1 MHLLF
6 GFVLYLVVAT
16 VFTIANPSTSY
27 AIPAFARQHKAEC
40 STCHTIF
47 PQLNEFGEAFLKN
60 SYVYPGKPKAAKS
73 AESVA
78 TTTAAPTVQDKKDE
92 ALWLSAIP
100 EQIPVSF
107 AASADLSYNA
117 DAEDKLDLATR
128 SLRLHAGGA
137 FRDKAGF
144 FITYNLYTQGAYSPS
159 TSNTPTN
166 NRSDIDELFLVWR
179 HAMGT
184 PVNLKVGRFEPKLS
198 LWKQS
203 NKVTVTSFAPYAY
216 TVGSSQFSLESTGD
230 ALEAN
235 AVLGSRLFVA
245 GGIVDRDNQNTK
257 EGYGHISYKFSG
269 TDFLGNEPEISLEE
283 ESVWDYLTITTGA
296 YTYFGRNES
305 SADVGN
311 FFYRAGADVDLLYK
325 RLHLKFAGVHG
336 RDNNP
341 TFSSTSPD
349 TRNSTVLAGEAEYM
363 LGSPVNAI
371 SLFRY
376 EYQDDGAGITRRYI
390 PGIAYAPLQN
400 TKVQLQYIYE
410 DAPSTVNRTA
420 LLGLTFSL

>member
-1 MHLLF
+1 MHLFF
-6 GFVLYLVVAT
+6 GFMLYLLAAT
-16 VFTIANPSTSY
+16 VFTIVSPSPSH

-60 SYVYPGKPKAAKS
+60 SYVYPGKPKAGKT
-73 AESVA
+73 AEPQAA
-78 TTTAAPTVQDKKDE
+78 TTTAPAEQASKNE

-166 NRSDIDELFLVWR
+166 NSSDIDELFLVWR
-179 HAMGT
+179 HALGT
-184 PVNLKVGRFEPKLS
+184 PVNLKIGRFEPKLS

-203 NKVTVTSFAPYAY
+203 NKVTVTSFAPYRY
-216 TVGSSQFSLESTGD
+216 TVGSSKFSPESTED

-245 GGIVDRDNQNTK
+245 GGIVDRDNQNAK
-257 EGYGHISYKFSG
+257 EGYGHISYKFAG
-269 TDFLGNEPEISLEE
+269 TDFLGNEPEVSLEE
-283 ESVWDYLTITTGA
+283 ESIWDYLTITAGA
-296 YTYFGRNES
+296 YGYYGRNEIS
-305 SADVGN
+305 DVGN
-311 FFYRAGADVDLLYK
+311 FYYRAGGDLDVLYK
-325 RLHLKFAGVHG
+325 RLHLKFAGVRG

-341 TFSSTSPD
+341 TYSSTAPTERD
-349 TRNSTVLAGEAEYM
+349 STVIAGEAEYM
-363 LGSPVNAI
+363 LGSPINTIA
-371 SLFRY
+371 LFRY

>member
-1 MHLLF
+1 MHLLLAF
-6 GFVLYLVVAT
+6 MLYLFAAT
-16 VFTIANPSTSY
+16 VFTVTSPSLSH

-60 SYVYPGKPKAAKS
+60 SYVYPGKPKAAKP
-73 AESVA
+73 AEPEA
-78 TTTAAPTVQDKKDE
+78 TTAAAPAVQARKDE

-144 FITYNLYTQGAYSPS
+144 FITYNLYSQGALFPA
-159 TSNTPTN
+159 TGNTPQN

-179 HAMGT
+179 HALGT

-216 TVGSSQFSLESTGD
+216 TVGSSQFSLESTED

-235 AVLGSRLFVA
+235 AVIGSRLFVA

-257 EGYGHISYKFSG
+257 EGYGHISYKFGG
-269 TDFLGNEPEISLEE
+269 TDFLGNEPELSLEE
-283 ESVWDYLTITTGA
+283 ESIWDYLTITTGA
-296 YTYFGRNES
+296 YAYFGRNEIS
-305 SADVGN
+305 DVGN
-311 FFYRAGADVDLLYK
+311 FFYRAGGDIDVLYK

-336 RDNNP
+336 GDNNP
-341 TFSSTSPD
+341 TYSSTAP
-349 TRNSTVLAGEAEYM
+349 TERNSTVLAGEAEYM
-363 LGSPVNAI
+363 LGSPVNTIA
-371 SLFRY
+371 LFRY